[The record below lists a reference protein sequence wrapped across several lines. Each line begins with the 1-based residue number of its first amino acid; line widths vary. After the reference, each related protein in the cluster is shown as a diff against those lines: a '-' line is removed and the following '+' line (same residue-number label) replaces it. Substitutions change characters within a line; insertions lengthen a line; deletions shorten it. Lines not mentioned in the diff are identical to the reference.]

1 MTQNQVSVPSIIQ
14 RGLQSAGGSCFRF
27 FTLLKRFMIVA
38 SEVVMTPVIAL
49 RVRVGSETR
58 TCEDLQE
65 SAAGR
70 QNRSSVENL
79 GLRTEILVF
88 FRLSSVL
95 SYSIYIYYNAWPPKN
110 SAQKQ
115 PCYRVTCNGAF
126 MSKRTSKTSQPQ
138 VSRTGNGDRNTSG
151 SDVSFSVLSSLIHS
165 F

>member
-1 MTQNQVSVPSIIQ
+1 
-14 RGLQSAGGSCFRF
+14 
-27 FTLLKRFMIVA
+27 MIVA